1 MSNLENFNNIYAN
14 LSESSYSRRPK
25 NFPPKS
31 NSSKEQFFDFS
42 KDYINTETKLI
53 EIKGGTNLP
62 NDGIVYLQP
71 DPTIKTS
78 VTPKTYQTPQM
89 NGGYEAIQYDETVTQ
104 KGLLTDDK
112 AGFNAYFVTDTPKLS
127 KDTKQTYLAI
137 RGSDAAGM
145 DTLNDWIAND
155 ANFALTNS
163 YIPQAKLANKAIAE
177 KIKEINKYADPNAK
191 LDITGHSLGTMV
203 SAQAVAQLYHAEHK
217 AFETIGEVVLFD
229 GPDVS
234 QSLKNM
240 GLSDKE
246 IKAVGE
252 KVTYYV
258 NPFDMVSMLNRTAP
272 YEEQFGTVN
281 VIVPLRFNTTF
292 DITSSHDFGEFQ
304 ISASG
309 KPLSASKTFHPEMLT
324 AGHKLA
330 KLLDTTISKVEGTG
344 IKGITTGVILTALSG
359 GVGALMALGISAVDA
374 KAIYD
379 GFNQSYKDII
389 ARAKKKSKA
398 WNVEHIPD
406 YQKRIQCTSGSQK
419 VELRAE
425 LLQSVAQDAML
436 QSEEFVSEVKTIIA
450 SALEDVQKEIIQGV
464 QAANNVAQYLDYW
477 EVNALLSEFNISN
490 FWDTGIENSTN
501 IAAEAFQTEIE
512 EFSATLMK
520 VSQNIEE
527 VDRQGASG
535 FNNLMTET
543 QVNWG
548 K

>member
-1 MSNLENFNNIYAN
+1 
-14 LSESSYSRRPK
+14 
-25 NFPPKS
+25 
-31 NSSKEQFFDFS
+31 
-42 KDYINTETKLI
+42 
-53 EIKGGTNLP
+53 
-62 NDGIVYLQP
+62 
-71 DPTIKTS
+71 
-78 VTPKTYQTPQM
+78 
-89 NGGYEAIQYDETVTQ
+89 
-104 KGLLTDDK
+104 
-112 AGFNAYFVTDTPKLS
+112 
-127 KDTKQTYLAI
+127 
-137 RGSDAAGM
+137 
-145 DTLNDWIAND
+145 
-155 ANFALTNS
+155 
-163 YIPQAKLANKAIAE
+163 
-177 KIKEINKYADPNAK
+177 
-191 LDITGHSLGTMV
+191 
-203 SAQAVAQLYHAEHK
+203 
-217 AFETIGEVVLFD
+217 
-229 GPDVS
+229 
-234 QSLKNM
+234 
-240 GLSDKE
+240 
-246 IKAVGE
+246 
-252 KVTYYV
+252 
-258 NPFDMVSMLNRTAP
+258 MVSMLNRTAP

-359 GVGALMALGISAVDA
+359 GVGALMALGISAVHA
-374 KAIYD
+374 KSIYD

-389 ARAKKKSKA
+389 ASAKKKSKA